1 MKIPVFA
8 LLLVI
13 ALAACRDRDP
23 DDAPPVGLAGVAA
36 ASAPTQPAIVAA
48 EPVLVPS
55 KLALDVEQRAKLYRR
70 ATAEAREELDVAWNR
85 CGSLDG
91 EPFVRCRD
99 EAVVLYDQAMN
110 RARARFGDDLDER
123 GVMVPGTLDNPDAIA
138 AIQVT
143 GTRG

>member
-1 MKIPVFA
+1 MKSPVIA
-8 LLLVI
+8 LLLVFG
-13 ALAACRDRDP
+13 LVACRDGDP

-36 ASAPTQPAIVAA
+36 ASAPTSPALVAPD
-48 EPVLVPS
+48 PVLVPS
-55 KLALDVEQRAKLYRR
+55 TLALDVEQRAKLYRR
-70 ATAEAREELDVAWNR
+70 ATAEAREELDIAWNR

-99 EAVVLYDQAMN
+99 EAIVLYDRAMN
-110 RARARFGDDLDER
+110 LARSRFGDDLDER

-143 GTRG
+143 GIRG